1 MNEMKMTEIIRALLG
16 VVAGLYVGVWIFFIG
31 GIIQIVSAVQI
42 FGPGASMNIAL
53 GTLRMIFGAP
63 VGYLV
68 AIAVFSPKDILRLFK
83 FLDTGR

>member
-1 MNEMKMTEIIRALLG
+1 MNEIKVTEIIRVLLG
-16 VVAGLYVGVWIFFIG
+16 VVVGLYIGVWILFIG

-42 FGPGASMNIAL
+42 FGPGASMNIMF
-53 GTLRMIFGAP
+53 GTLRIIFGFP